1 MVPLRVRA
9 PFAAFRTFTAGAY
22 RPTAPFLPPSAAYGL
37 LLYIAGIDSRL
48 DDGESPMTLM
58 RTDLPRA
65 WVAVGEI
72 SEPERQLVFQQLHN
86 YPVGEQGKE
95 RREPAKGYK
104 YNIQLIRREFLSD
117 LDACI
122 VLDGNPELEERV
134 RQGLELGADY
144 RPERRPRYG
153 IPFVGDNNF
162 FLSRLEIESAPL
174 SACWYERLPRGE
186 GAGDSGVSRLTVWID
201 RKAMANTYAPLFR
214 RAPEPS
220 PIVPATA
227 WVQIPPENHS
237 GP

>member
-1 MVPLRVRA
+1 VNSC
-9 PFAAFRTFTAGAY
+9 RTWT
-22 RPTAPFLPPSAAYGL
+22 R
-37 LLYIAGIDSRL
+37 D
-48 DDGESPMTLM
+48 
-58 RTDLPRA
+58 
-65 WVAVGEI
+65 
-72 SEPERQLVFQQLHN
+72 
-86 YPVGEQGKE
+86 
-95 RREPAKGYK
+95 
-104 YNIQLIRREFLSD
+104 
-117 LDACI
+117 I